1 MTKPLR
7 LLVAVAVVAAS
18 VATSLLVPAHAQKP
32 TATGKAAPAAKPAA
46 AKSAAART
54 LLLNADF
61 EKGLTEHPWMP
72 AAWDTSVADLPT
84 VFFGRDSF
92 LVHRGQW
99 AVNVANMSAAWPLGH
114 NWSQTILVG
123 PEAWGKRARL
133 KVWAR
138 NNGIDGRGYILLQ
151 AYRDTVTRM
160 ARIWGV
166 DRTEA
171 LRRMEIARVDDPLLD
186 LGWKRTQFSE
196 PLTEWVER
204 EASIFVAPGTNV
216 LFVRCGLIG
225 TGQMLFDDATLT
237 LEPAAPVRY
246 EPETNLFA
254 DAGFEQGGLA
264 WDRAL
269 PPYEGSRVFTDTTVA
284 HTGRASGCMTG
295 FSDGIV
301 TTKIGLSQPFDGR
314 ALRGKRVRLSG
325 WFKGDSLKST
335 CLVKMFSHG
344 SKSGVRQS
352 LAGEMLSGTWD
363 WRQLSME
370 FDVPDDAELVWTHL
384 YATAPA
390 VGTVWVDDAD
400 FRIVGAA
407 TPSAPKAKTK
417 R

>member
-1 MTKPLR
+1 MTKPFR
-7 LLVAVAVVAAS
+7 LLVTVAVVAAA
-18 VATSLLVPAHAQKP
+18 VATSLVVPARAQKP
-32 TATGKAAPAAKPAA
+32 SAAKRPV
-46 AKSAAART
+46 AKS

-61 EKGLTEHPWMP
+61 EKGLAEHPWMP
-72 AAWDTSVADLPT
+72 TAWDTSIADLPT

-123 PEAWGKRARL
+123 PETWGKRARL

-138 NNGIDGRGYILLQ
+138 NNGVDGRAYLLLQ

-171 LRRMEIARVDDPLLD
+171 LRRLDIAKIDDPLLD

-225 TGQMLFDDATLT
+225 TGQVFFDDASLT
-237 LEPAAPVRY
+237 LEPAVPVRY
-246 EPETNLFA
+246 APETNLFA
-254 DAGFEQGGLA
+254 DAGFEQGGLD

-284 HTGRASGCMTG
+284 HSGRASGCMAD

-314 ALRGKRVRLSG
+314 ALRGKRVRLTG

-335 CLVKMFSHG
+335 CLVKVFSHG
-344 SKSGVRQS
+344 LKSGVRQS
-352 LAGEMLSGTWD
+352 GAGEMLSGTWD
-363 WRQLSME
+363 WQPLSVE
-370 FDVPDDAELVWTHL
+370 FDVADDAELVWAHL
-384 YATAPA
+384 YTTAPA
-390 VGTVWVDDAD
+390 VGRVWVDDAD
-400 FRIVGAA
+400 FRIVSTA
-407 TPSAPKAKTK
+407 TAPPARKKP
-417 R
+417 